1 MVWFARRVSIIRR
14 VNHIDSL
21 LTLQALEHLPRTGWC
36 QSGIT
41 TPESIAAHT
50 LGVAQVALAL
60 MPEVEP
66 KLDTGQ
72 VLSMAL
78 VHDAPE
84 ALIGDFPLAA
94 SRLLPAGAKR
104 QAERAAAAELLDAS
118 SLEAFHEF
126 LAGETREARFV
137 KLCDK
142 LQLGLRL
149 LAYRRA
155 GRDGLLEFERGI
167 RNLDA
172 SEFTAAEVLRKQ
184 LLTELDAQA

>member
-1 MVWFARRVSIIRR
+1 MVWFRGEVSIIRH
-14 VNHIDSL
+14 VNHIESL

-60 MPEVEP
+60 LPQIDPE
-66 KLDTGQ
+66 LDTGR

-94 SRLLPAGAKR
+94 SRLLPEGAKR

-118 SLEAFHEF
+118 SLDAFHEF

-149 LAYRRA
+149 LAYRKAGRA
-155 GRDGLLEFERGI
+155 GLREFEAGLHK
-167 RNLDA
+167 LDA
-172 SEFTAAEVLRKQ
+172 TEFAGAEELRLALIAK
-184 LLTELDAQA
+184 LDKHG